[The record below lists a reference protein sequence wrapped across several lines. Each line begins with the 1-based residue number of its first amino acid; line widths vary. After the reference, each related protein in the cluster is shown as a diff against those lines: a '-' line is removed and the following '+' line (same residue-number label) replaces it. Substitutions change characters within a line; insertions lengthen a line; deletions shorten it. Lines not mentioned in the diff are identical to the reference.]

1 MCGWLPAVVNHLLV
15 CHEGC
20 LYHPDDFSPQSLFLM
35 CSVVYTLVILKS
47 LTNPLIFAIRQKNI
61 REALKRLFHI
71 IRYCKDKPIS
81 TSHLHSP
88 AVSGA
93 NSRVNTP
100 LKVKKLQV
108 FTRGSTKSSFLSIRT
123 SLLSEHWKKLFF
135 SLKMFSLEFRNI
147 RLSILNSDIFWNEV
161 R

>member
-81 TSHLHSP
+81 TSHLRSP

-135 SLKMFSLEFRNI
+135 LKMFSLEFRNI
-147 RLSILNSDIFWNEV
+147 RLSILNSDNFWNGV